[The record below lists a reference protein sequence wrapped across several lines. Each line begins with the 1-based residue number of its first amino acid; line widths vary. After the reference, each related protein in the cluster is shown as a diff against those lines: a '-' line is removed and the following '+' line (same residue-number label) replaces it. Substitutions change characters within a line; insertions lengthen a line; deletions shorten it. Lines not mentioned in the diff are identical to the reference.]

1 MYGQRMLPGI
11 RISRKGIIECK
22 VIVPV
27 RDTVDSVKGG
37 ERACCAHAYW
47 GIYFPQFGICLM
59 GLRGGGIAGF
69 VTAKCIMESN
79 PVIRGI
85 NNGHRLGEVQIF
97 YQDFDVQFSAGVDVH
112 TDDEYVRV
120 NDHCTDAIRMCRS
133 RGQSIVIP

>member
-1 MYGQRMLPGI
+1 
-11 RISRKGIIECK
+11 
-22 VIVPV
+22 
-27 RDTVDSVKGG
+27 
-37 ERACCAHAYW
+37 
-47 GIYFPQFGICLM
+47 M

-85 NNGHRLGEVQIF
+85 NNGHHLGEVQIF

-120 NDHCTDAIRMCRS
+120 NDHCTDAIRMVQVPWLADSHTLNYCPNKYSLRPD
-133 RGQSIVIP
+133 I